1 MIAYLVEMRSIGGLS
16 GSPVF
21 LHRAPELPP
30 GGFIPDPRFQ
40 RDPEQVIWGQYPLL
54 GLVHGHFDAM
64 NLAEDSVVDDAAGG
78 SINTGIGVVIPTE
91 MIIATLYQ
99 PDLIAERQQ
108 IEATFDK
115 EGPAATL
122 DAPTPETPQSE

>member
-1 MIAYLVEMRSIGGLS
+1 
-16 GSPVF
+16 
-21 LHRAPELPP
+21 
-30 GGFIPDPRFQ
+30 
-40 RDPEQVIWGQYPLL
+40 
-54 GLVHGHFDAM
+54 
-64 NLAEDSVVDDAAGG
+64 
-78 SINTGIGVVIPTE
+78 